1 MVIAYEMLTH
11 PGSCPWAQN
20 PWKLPIA
27 CMGTATAGVVVVS
40 SMGVGVSST
49 MCSLTFGICILQL
62 TRLHA
67 PPALAVCLIPQIME
81 EPSWNYPFAV
91 GSGCMILVG
100 VYSVYR
106 SVLLR
111 RLRQPISSIG

>member
-1 MVIAYEMLTH
+1 MVRIHCGPRRAPLVVIAYEMLTH
-11 PGSCPWAQN
+11 PGSCPWAQS

-49 MCSLTFGICILQL
+49 MCSLTWE
-62 TRLHA
+62 A
-67 PPALAVCLIPQIME
+67 DYV
-81 EPSWNYPFAV
+81 S
-91 GSGCMILVG
+91 G